1 MGCRFSFAE
10 LRGKMSPKARS
21 RAEAKARQLREAMD
35 LRKCAGPWSY
45 RRSNSRRNF
54 AWNKPRARIH
64 KTVGWGCPSVEDHSI
79 ANRDFAFAVD
89 RAIHAET
96 VMISAH

>member
-1 MGCRFSFAE
+1 VRRALE
-10 LRGKMSPKARS
+10 LSQKQLAKKLRVKQAASPGS
-21 RAEAKARQLREAMD
+21 T
-35 LRKCAGPWSY
+35 
-45 RRSNSRRNF
+45 
-54 AWNKPRARIH
+54 

-96 VMISAH
+96 VMILAH